1 MKKLLFIIQLAALV
15 AVYSSPTYASGG
27 HGKGRALGHYKHKH
41 KHKHRPVVIEKHYY
55 HEEVRHYP
63 QPEAR
68 YYPAPP
74 PPQYSRPIDQRS
86 TQGLVGGALGSALG
100 YEMGKGDPVAS
111 GLGAA
116 AGAYIGNG
124 MSGR

>member
-15 AVYSSPTYASGG
+15 AAYSSPSYASGG
-27 HGKGRALGHYKHKH
+27 HGKGHGRGH
-41 KHKHRPVVIEKHYY
+41 HKHREVIVERHYY
-55 HEEVRHYP
+55 HEP
-63 QPEAR
+63 AAR

-74 PPQYSRPIDQRS
+74 PPPAPRYPSPDQRS
-86 TQGLVGGALGSALG
+86 TSGLVGGAVGSALG
-100 YEMGKGDPVAS
+100 YELGKGDPVAS

>member
-1 MKKLLFIIQLAALV
+1 MKKLLFIIQLAALI

-41 KHKHRPVVIEKHYY
+41 KHRPVVIEKHYY

-63 QPEAR
+63 QPEVR
-68 YYPAPP
+68 YHPAPPP
-74 PPQYSRPIDQRS
+74 PPQYSRPVDQRS